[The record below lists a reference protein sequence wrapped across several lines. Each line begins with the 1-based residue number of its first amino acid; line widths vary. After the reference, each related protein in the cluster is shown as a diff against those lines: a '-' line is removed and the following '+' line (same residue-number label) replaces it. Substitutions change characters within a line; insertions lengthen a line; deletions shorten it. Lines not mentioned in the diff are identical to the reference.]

1 MWYGRLKGG
10 NQQGQKKVLF
20 YSLEQSPIDRARARL
35 FEEQALLILL
45 FFFLYFLAGA
55 GGALTLLESQARP
68 SRRPSPVV
76 AQLGTTY
83 QTLSLSL
90 ESCRASVT
98 SWGFM
103 AAMSC

>member
-1 MWYGRLKGG
+1 MG
-10 NQQGQKKVLF
+10 
-20 YSLEQSPIDRARARL
+20 P
-35 FEEQALLILL
+35 
-45 FFFLYFLAGA
+45 YFLAGA
-55 GGALTLLESQARP
+55 GGALTLFDNHARP

-90 ESCRASVT
+90 ESWRASVT

-103 AAMSC
+103 ARETVSDG